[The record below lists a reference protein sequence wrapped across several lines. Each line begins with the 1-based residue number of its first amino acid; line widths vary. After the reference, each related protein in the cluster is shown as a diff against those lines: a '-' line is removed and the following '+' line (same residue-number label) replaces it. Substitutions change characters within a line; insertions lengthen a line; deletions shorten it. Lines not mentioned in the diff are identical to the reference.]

1 MSREVGGEVERG
13 MKIDEH
19 NFAVAHDVGMVS
31 AMGAFGPWAL
41 WAVGALGLGHGPFCH
56 GRFGPCHALFGNFN

>member
-19 NFAVAHDVGMVS
+19 DFAVAYHVGMV
-31 AMGAFGPWAL
+31 
-41 WAVGALGLGHGPFCH
+41 WAVGSLGR
-56 GRFGPCHALFGNFN
+56 GRFGPWDQDLFGKFQLAN

>member
-1 MSREVGGEVERG
+1 MSREVGGEAERG

-41 WAVGALGLGHGPFCH
+41 WAVGPGSFWEISISKLDTSLV
-56 GRFGPCHALFGNFN
+56 